1 MSTRKTNGTS
11 GGPLELDALVIGAGF
26 SGLYTLYK
34 LRDEMGLKVR
44 VYEAADGVGGTL
56 GSTTFDIIIIT
67 DPPGNDA
74 PVLSLP
80 GPAVVY
86 NENYPATLIDPY
98 ASVVDVDSANFKDGS
113 LTVSFSSGGTVN
125 DELSITEGGLV
136 TLNVNDIKVNNKVV
150 GTFSMYLVFMM
161 IAILLYEPVARN
173 LFDKSSIWA
182 VEMAQ
187 FTMAAYY
194 LLGGG
199 FSMMLKGHVR
209 MDLLYGRWSEKKQ
222 AKVDAVT
229 SLFLI
234 FYLVFLL
241 YGAYSSIEYA
251 VMYGQKNRS
260 SWAPYMAPI
269 KIIMGTGVLLMLL
282 QAIATFFKDIAKARG
297 EKL

>member
-1 MSTRKTNGTS
+1 MPK
-11 GGPLELDALVIGAGF
+11 AVKIF
-26 SGLYTLYK
+26 
-34 LRDEMGLKVR
+34 VR
-44 VYEAADGVGGTL
+44 
-56 GSTTFDIIIIT
+56 
-67 DPPGNDA
+67 
-74 PVLSLP
+74 
-80 GPAVVY
+80 
-86 NENYPATLIDPY
+86 
-98 ASVVDVDSANFKDGS
+98 SVDKIN
-113 LTVSFSSGGTVN
+113 T
-125 DELSITEGGLV
+125 
-136 TLNVNDIKVNNKVV
+136 VV
-150 GTFSMYLVFMM
+150 GIFSMYLVFMM

-173 LFDKSSIWA
+173 LFGISSIWA

-199 FSMMLKGHVR
+199 FSMLLKGHVR
-209 MDLLYGRWSEKKQ
+209 MDLLYGRWPEKKQ

-260 SWAPYMAPI
+260 AWAPYMAPI

-282 QAIATFFKDIAKARG
+282 QAIATFFRDIAKARG
-297 EKL
+297 EKI